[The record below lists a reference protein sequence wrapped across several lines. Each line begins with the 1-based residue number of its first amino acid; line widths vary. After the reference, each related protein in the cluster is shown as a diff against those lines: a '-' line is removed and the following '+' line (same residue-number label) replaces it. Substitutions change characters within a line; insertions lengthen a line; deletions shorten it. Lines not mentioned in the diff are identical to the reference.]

1 MTFMS
6 VEDEPCH
13 PLADLVKEAL
23 LSYESDMS
31 ATVSVSPLPS
41 PEFGGRI
48 PEADTGLL
56 VIGIGTAGTRIIER
70 LLHLARP
77 ELRTLAIDY
86 NQESFEITSVTSRFH
101 MKHSYFSKGF
111 GLCGGDPDLVDR
123 YTEATKKAMLDIEP
137 LLGNPE
143 FCFIIAGMGGN
154 MGTEAGPVIAR
165 MMRDRG
171 AIVTAIVCRPFA
183 FEQQRYVRA
192 EQGIAKLCQAAHTV
206 LILEFDRLRSILP
219 AGLVLPQ
226 HYAVMDHII
235 AIAVWNLREST
246 YCTSYQ
252 NFDFKDLHYILERGG
267 SGTLLLGEFD
277 RFNKEDGRSLAEIQV
292 PLMDFP
298 AHRVKGCILHITAG
312 DDIDTY
318 DSEQLALALCRQFDP
333 HADVIWATTLRQE
346 MEGKVRMFS
355 IVTGLDDER
364 RPPVKRWISG
374 WLSRN
379 LWE

>member
-13 PLADLVKEAL
+13 PLDDLVKEAL
-23 LSYESDMS
+23 LSYKPGMS

-41 PEFGGRI
+41 PDIGWRI

-70 LLHLARP
+70 LLHLAKP
-77 ELRTLAIDY
+77 GLRTLAIDS
-86 NQESFEITSVTSRFH
+86 NQESLEFTSATSRFH

-111 GLCGGDPDLVDR
+111 GLCGGDPDLVDS
-123 YTEATKKAMLDIEP
+123 YTEATKKAILDIEP

-143 FCFIIAGMGGN
+143 FCFIIAGIGGN
-154 MGTEAGPVIAR
+154 MGTGAAPVIAHI
-165 MMRDRG
+165 MRERG
-171 AIVTAIVCRPFA
+171 AIVTAIVCRPFT
-183 FEQQRYVRA
+183 FEQQRNVRA
-192 EQGIAKLCQAAHTV
+192 EQGITKLCQAAHTV
-206 LILEFDRLRSILP
+206 LILEFDRLKSILP

-235 AIAVWNLREST
+235 ALAVRNIREST
-246 YCTSYQ
+246 YCASYQ
-252 NFDFKDLHYILERGG
+252 NFDRKDLHYMLERGG
-267 SGTLLLGEFD
+267 SGTLLLGEFN
-277 RFNKEDGRSLAEIQV
+277 RFDKEDRRSLAEIQV

-298 AHRVKGCILHITAG
+298 VYRVKGCILHITAG

-333 HADVIWATTLRQE
+333 HADVIWGTTLRKE

-355 IVTGLDDER
+355 IVTGFNDE
-364 RPPVKRWISG
+364 KRLPGISLEQ
-374 WLSRN
+374 WLA
-379 LWE
+379 EP

>member
-23 LSYESDMS
+23 LSYKPGMS
-31 ATVSVSPLPS
+31 ATVSVSPLLS
-41 PEFGGRI
+41 PDIGRRI

-70 LLHLARP
+70 LLNLASP
-77 ELRTLAIDY
+77 GLRTLAIDY
-86 NQESFEITSVTSRFH
+86 NQESLEFTSATSRFH

-154 MGTEAGPVIAR
+154 MGTGAAPVIAR
-165 MMRDRG
+165 MMRERG
-171 AIVTAIVCRPFA
+171 AVVTAIVCRPFA
-183 FEQQRYVRA
+183 FEQQRNARA
-192 EQGIAKLCQAAHTV
+192 EQGITKLCEAAHTV
-206 LILEFDRLRSILP
+206 LIVEFEQLRSILP
-219 AGLVLPQ
+219 TGLVFQQ
-226 HYAVMDHII
+226 HYPVMDHII
-235 AIAVWNLREST
+235 ALAIRNLWEST
-246 YCTSYQ
+246 YCESFE
-252 NFDFKDLHYILERGG
+252 NFDPKDLHYMLERGG

-277 RFNKEDGRSLAEIQV
+277 RFDKEDGRSLAEIHV

-298 AHRVKGCILHITAG
+298 THHVKGCILHITAG

-318 DSEQLALALCRQFDP
+318 DSEQLALALCRQFDQ
-333 HADVIWATTLRQE
+333 HADVIWGTTLIQE
-346 MEGKVRMFS
+346 MEGKVRMVS
-355 IVTGLDDER
+355 IVTGLNDEKNCR
-364 RPPVKRWISG
+364 KKALSSG
-374 WLSRN
+374 WLNCN